1 MGIFWPS
8 LLSILF
14 SFDFLFFQVQMSL
27 DVGVK
32 HRIGYHALVRP
43 VGMSSSLD
51 MFDLLAILGV
61 FDDMESCSSCCT
73 SVCMPA
79 FS

>member
-1 MGIFWPS
+1 
-8 LLSILF
+8 
-14 SFDFLFFQVQMSL
+14 MSL

-73 SVCMPA
+73 SVCLPA